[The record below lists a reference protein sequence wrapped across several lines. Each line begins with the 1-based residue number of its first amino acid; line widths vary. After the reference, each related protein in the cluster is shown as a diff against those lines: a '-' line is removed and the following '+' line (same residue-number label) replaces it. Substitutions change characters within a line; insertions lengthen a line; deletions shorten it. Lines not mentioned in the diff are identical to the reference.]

1 MSTPVWRLASCP
13 AGAISTPTELDD
25 LHWIDAQV
33 PGTVAGALRAAGAWS
48 PGTPLDIDG
57 CDWWYRA
64 QLNAPPAAPG
74 EELVLVLEGI
84 ATAAEVFVDGDRVLQ
99 SHSMWETHVVDVSG
113 RRSGVGDVTIRILAL
128 ESQLRAPR
136 RPRARWRPRVADG
149 GLRFQRTSLMGRA
162 PGFAPGPPAAGP
174 WRPVRL
180 ERRRG
185 VVVDRLRARPRL
197 EGDVGVLDVSVDA
210 HDACRAPVAE
220 VEVVLDGP
228 SGRFAATVAP
238 GGTATVRVPAVACWW
253 PHSHGEPVLHTLT
266 VHAGGEEVARRRV
279 GFRALDWRAHPQED
293 GLALAVNGVEVFARG
308 AVWTT
313 ADPISLGSTPE
324 LLRPVLVA
332 ARDAGLN
339 MIRLAGIGLYETAA
353 FHDLCDELGL
363 LVWQDFMFAN
373 FDYPVAD
380 AGFRATVEREAA
392 QVLETVAGRPSLAVL
407 CGNSEVEQQVA
418 MLGLDPD
425 LARGEL
431 FDELL
436 PAAAR
441 AAGADVP
448 YLPSAPCGGDLPIS
462 TDRGVTNYFGVGGY
476 RRPLDDA
483 RRAGVRF
490 ASECLAFANVGAE
503 AGVEGRWKAGVARD
517 VGSGWDFDDVRDH
530 YLRLLYSIDP
540 GELRATD
547 PERYL
552 ELSRSVSGEVM
563 AEVFGE
569 WRRAGSPCAG
579 GIVLWLHDLQAGAG
593 WGVLDHVGRPKVAY
607 HHLRRALAPVALW
620 SIDEGLGGIRLH
632 VANDGPSPLR
642 ARLRVALYRGGEHL
656 VEEAARDIEVAAHG
670 LLEHGVEELLG
681 RFVDVSY
688 AYRFGPPG
696 HDAVVA
702 TLHADDT
709 LLAQTARFPT
719 GRPEKP
725 EPVARIGLEAVA
737 APAADGSTT
746 VTLRT
751 RRLAWG
757 VRLRSDGWIA
767 DDDAFFVEP
776 AHPRRLRLEP
786 GTEHPSGQIT
796 FTALNVEGA
805 ITARRSP

>member
-1 MSTPVWRLASCP
+1 LSAPGWRLASCP
-13 AGAISTPTELDD
+13 AGAITTPAELED

-33 PGTVAGALRAAGAWS
+33 PGTVAGALLAAGAWS
-48 PGTPLDIDG
+48 PGTPLDVDG
-57 CDWWYRA
+57 RDWWYRA
-64 QLNAPPAAPG
+64 RMDAPAAAAD
-74 EELVLVLEGI
+74 EELVLLLDGI
-84 ATAAEVFVDGDRVLQ
+84 ATAAEVFVDGDRVVQ
-99 SHSMWETHVVDVSG
+99 SDSMWEAHAIDVSDRPG
-113 RRSGVGDVTIRILAL
+113 GVGEIAIRVLAL
-128 ESQLRAPR
+128 EPLLRGRR

-162 PGFAPGPPAAGP
+162 PGFAPGPPPAGP
-174 WRPVRL
+174 WRAVRL

-185 VVVDRLRARPRL
+185 VVVDRLRVRPRL
-197 EGDVGVLDVSVDA
+197 EGDAGVLDVRVDMR
-210 HDACRAPVAE
+210 DTSRAPVAPA
-220 VEVVLDGP
+220 EVVLDGP
-228 SGRFAATVAP
+228 SGRFAAALAP
-238 GGTATVRVPAVACWW
+238 DGTATLRAPAVARWW
-253 PHSHGEPVLHTLT
+253 PHTHGEPVLHTLT
-266 VHAGGEEVARRRV
+266 VRAAGEEVTRRRV
-279 GFRALDWRAHPQED
+279 GFRALDWRPRPEED
-293 GLALAVNGVEVFARG
+293 GLALTINGVDVFARG

-313 ADPISLGSTPE
+313 ADPVSLGSSPE
-324 LLRPVLVA
+324 LLRPVLEA

-339 MIRLAGIGLYETAA
+339 MIRLAGIGLYESAA

-392 QVLETVAGRPSLAVL
+392 QVLDTVAGRPSLAVL

-418 MLGLDPD
+418 MLGLDPG

-441 AAGADVP
+441 AAGTDVP

-462 TDRGVTNYFGVGGY
+462 TDRGVANYFGVGGY

-490 ASECLAFANVGAE
+490 ASECLAFANVGE
-503 AGVEGRWKAGVARD
+503 QAGVEGRWKAGVARD

-530 YLRLLYSIDP
+530 YLRLLYSVDP
-540 GELRATD
+540 IELRATD
-547 PERYL
+547 PVRYL

-569 WRRAGSPCAG
+569 WRRTGSPCAG
-579 GIVLWLHDLQAGAG
+579 GIVLWLRDLQAGAG
-593 WGVLDHVGRPKVAY
+593 WGVLDHHGRPKVAY

-620 SIDEGLGGIRLH
+620 SVDEGLGGIRLH
-632 VANDGPSPLR
+632 VANDGPAALR
-642 ARLRVALYRGGEHL
+642 ARLRVALYRGGEQL
-656 VEEAARDIEVAAHG
+656 VEEANREIEVPPHG
-670 LLEHGVEELLG
+670 AVEHGAEELIG

-702 TLHADDT
+702 TLHRGDT
-709 LLAQTARFPT
+709 LLAQTVRFPT
-719 GRPEKP
+719 GRPAQP
-725 EPVARIGLEAVA
+725 EPAARIGLEAVA
-737 APAADGSTT
+737 APAADGSTA

-757 VRLRSDGWIA
+757 VRLRSSGWTA
-767 DDDAFFVEP
+767 DDDAIFVEP
-776 AHPRRLRLEP
+776 SLPRRLRLDP
-786 GTEHPSGQIT
+786 RAGHPTDPIT
-796 FTALNVEGA
+796 FTALNVEGSIA
-805 ITARRSP
+805 PRTSS